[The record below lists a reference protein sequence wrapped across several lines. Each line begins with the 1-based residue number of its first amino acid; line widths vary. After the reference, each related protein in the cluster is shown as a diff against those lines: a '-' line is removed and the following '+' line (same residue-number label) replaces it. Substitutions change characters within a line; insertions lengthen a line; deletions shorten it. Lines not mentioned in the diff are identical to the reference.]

1 MENAYVHMHVLEVRL
16 DCFEHL
22 DSFSMPDGLERLSI
36 DMECL
41 KMQKLNKLPYVVRI
55 PEYSE

>member
-1 MENAYVHMHVLEVRL
+1 MHVLEVCL

-41 KMQKLNKLPYVVRI
+41 KMQKLNKLPYVIRI